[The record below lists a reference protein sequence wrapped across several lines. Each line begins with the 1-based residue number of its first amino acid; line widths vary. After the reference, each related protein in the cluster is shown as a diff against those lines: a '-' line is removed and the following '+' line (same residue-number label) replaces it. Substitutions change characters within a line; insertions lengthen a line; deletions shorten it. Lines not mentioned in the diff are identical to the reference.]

1 MKIHSIVLPLLSVT
15 LLLSLLTPSLGQ
27 QPKLCP
33 VTFPLPVKGACGSD
47 GDFRCID
54 EALKRFAASQAN
66 NPSFAQQLSVSQLKL
81 YVDMKGI
88 PDVLMKQ

>member
-1 MKIHSIVLPLLSVT
+1 MLHYESSCKYYVNFNYLDFVFSSSIS
-15 LLLSLLTPSLGQ
+15 GQ

-54 EALKRFAASQAN
+54 EALKRFAASQVPQKCSCSDARPASSQCQCSIICT
-66 NPSFAQQLSVSQLKL
+66 NPTN
-81 YVDMKGI
+81 
-88 PDVLMKQ
+88 

>member
-1 MKIHSIVLPLLSVT
+1 MKNSIVLPLLSVT

-54 EALKRFAASQAN
+54 EALKRFAASQVPQKCSCSDARPASSQCQCSIICTNPAN
-66 NPSFAQQLSVSQLKL
+66 
-81 YVDMKGI
+81 
-88 PDVLMKQ
+88 